1 MVGTPSD
8 GPSGRWYRQPVATL
22 RGLWLEVRVIP
33 VLLWS
38 FSALTV
44 GTALAATDGS
54 LQVWYYVGAVL
65 LGALIQGLLAHSVN
79 EIADWRSGTDRH
91 PSPRVIS
98 GGSKVIAAGLM
109 GEGALRVTFA
119 GAFLATTV
127 LGLALVA
134 ARGLVVLPFGLVG
147 VAGAIL
153 YTVPP
158 VRAAYR
164 PFAGEAIA
172 FICLANCVIGAHVLQ
187 GGPGIDAATVATAVA
202 VAAYAVGMLMV
213 HHYLDHDADRMATP
227 PKVTSIVRLG
237 LVRGKWYATGWC
249 VVALAAAMAGS
260 AVQPRLLP
268 LVAGYAVGLLAHLR
282 CRPDDVESVTKN
294 ELAIIFAGIAAALSA
309 SALLVPELAVA
320 MVVAVVLVAV
330 EMRLAVAPA
339 ETPAA

>member
-1 MVGTPSD
+1 
-8 GPSGRWYRQPVATL
+8 VATL

-44 GTALAATDGS
+44 GTALAATEGS

-65 LGALIQGLLAHSVN
+65 LGALIQGLLAHCVN

-119 GAFLATTV
+119 GAFVATTV

-164 PFAGEAIA
+164 PFAGEAVA

-213 HHYLDHDADRMATP
+213 HHYLDYDADRTSTP

-237 LVRGKWYATGWC
+237 LVRGRWYATGWC

-268 LVAGYAVGLLAHLR
+268 LVAGYAVGLLAHPR

-309 SALLVPELAVA
+309 SALLVPALSAA

>member
-1 MVGTPSD
+1 M
-8 GPSGRWYRQPVATL
+8 VATL

-44 GTALAATDGS
+44 GTALAAHGRD
-54 LQVWYYVGAVL
+54 LEVWYYVGAVV

-91 PSPRVIS
+91 PSPRMIS
-98 GGSKVIAAGLM
+98 GGSKVILAGLM
-109 GEGALRVTFA
+109 GERALMVTFGA
-119 GAFLATTV
+119 AFLATTV
-127 LGLALVA
+127 LGLTLVA
-134 ARGLVVLPFGLVG
+134 ARGIVVLPFGVVG

-153 YTVPP
+153 YTLPP

-172 FICLANCVIGAHVLQ
+172 FICLADCVVGAHVLQ
-187 GGPGIDAATVATAVA
+187 GGRAVDTTTLATAVA

-213 HHYLDHDADRMATP
+213 HHYLDYDADRTATP

-237 LVRGKWYATGWC
+237 LAGGRRYAIGWC
-249 VVALAAAMAGS
+249 VLALVAAMAGS
-260 AVQPRLLP
+260 VAEPRLLP
-268 LVAGYAVGLLAHLR
+268 LVAGYAIGLLAHLR

-309 SALLVPELAVA
+309 AALLVPALSLA
-320 MVVAVVLVAV
+320 MVVAVALVAV

-339 ETPAA
+339 GTPAA

>member
-8 GPSGRWYRQPVATL
+8 GPSGHWYRQPVATL

-44 GTALAATDGS
+44 GTALAATEGS

-65 LGALIQGLLAHSVN
+65 LGALIQGLLAHCVN

-119 GAFLATTV
+119 GAFVATTV

-164 PFAGEAIA
+164 PFAGEAVA

-213 HHYLDHDADRMATP
+213 HHYLDYDADRTSTP

-237 LVRGKWYATGWC
+237 LVRGRWYATGWC

-309 SALLVPELAVA
+309 AALLVPALSLA
-320 MVVAVVLVAV
+320 MVVAVALVAV

-339 ETPAA
+339 GTPAA

>member
-1 MVGTPSD
+1 M
-8 GPSGRWYRQPVATL
+8 VATL

-44 GTALAATDGS
+44 GTALAAHGRD
-54 LQVWYYVGAVL
+54 LEVWYYVGAVV

-91 PSPRVIS
+91 PSPRMIS
-98 GGSKVIAAGLM
+98 GGSKVILAGLM
-109 GEGALRVTFA
+109 GERALMATFGA
-119 GAFLATTV
+119 AFLATTV
-127 LGLALVA
+127 LGLTLVA
-134 ARGLVVLPFGLVG
+134 ARGIVVLPFGVVG

-153 YTVPP
+153 YTLPP

-172 FICLANCVIGAHVLQ
+172 FICLADCVVGAYVLQ
-187 GGPGIDAATVATAVA
+187 GGRAVDTTTLATAVA

-213 HHYLDHDADRMATP
+213 HHYLDYDADRTATP

-237 LVRGKWYATGWC
+237 LAGGRRYAIGWC
-249 VVALAAAMAGS
+249 VLALVAAMAGS
-260 AVQPRLLP
+260 VAEPRLLP

-309 SALLVPELAVA
+309 AALLVPALSLA
-320 MVVAVVLVAV
+320 MVVAVALVAV

-339 ETPAA
+339 GTPAA

>member
-1 MVGTPSD
+1 M
-8 GPSGRWYRQPVATL
+8 VATL

-38 FSALTV
+38 FSALTI
-44 GTALAATDGS
+44 GTALAAHGRD
-54 LQVWYYVGAVL
+54 LQAWYYVGAVV

-91 PSPRVIS
+91 PSPRMIS
-98 GGSKVIAAGLM
+98 GGSKVIVAGLM
-109 GEGALRVTFA
+109 GERALVATFGA
-119 GAFLATTV
+119 AFLATTV
-127 LGLALVA
+127 LGLTLVA
-134 ARGLVVLPFGLVG
+134 ARGIVVLPFGVVG

-153 YTVPP
+153 YTLPP

-172 FICLANCVIGAHVLQ
+172 FICLADCVVGAHVLQ
-187 GGPGIDAATVATAVA
+187 GGRAVDGTTIATAVA

-213 HHYLDHDADRMATP
+213 HHYLDYDADRTATP

-237 LVRGKWYATGWC
+237 LAGGRRYAVGWC
-249 VVALAAAMAGS
+249 ALALAAAMAGS
-260 AVQPRLLP
+260 VAEPRLLP
-268 LVAGYAVGLLAHLR
+268 LVAGYAIGLLAHLR

-309 SALLVPELAVA
+309 AALLVPALSLA
-320 MVVAVVLVAV
+320 MVVAVALVAV
-330 EMRLAVAPA
+330 EMRLAVTPA

>member
-1 MVGTPSD
+1 M
-8 GPSGRWYRQPVATL
+8 VATL

-44 GTALAATDGS
+44 GTALAAHGRD
-54 LQVWYYVGAVL
+54 LEVWYYVGAVV

-91 PSPRVIS
+91 PSPRMIS
-98 GGSKVIAAGLM
+98 GGSKVILAGLM
-109 GEGALRVTFA
+109 GERALMATFGA
-119 GAFLATTV
+119 AFLATTV
-127 LGLALVA
+127 LGLTLVA
-134 ARGLVVLPFGLVG
+134 ARGIVVLPFGVVG

-153 YTVPP
+153 YTLPP

-172 FICLANCVIGAHVLQ
+172 FICLADCVVGAYVLQ
-187 GGPGIDAATVATAVA
+187 GGRAVDTTTLATAVA

-213 HHYLDHDADRMATP
+213 HHYLDYDADRTATP
-227 PKVTSIVRLG
+227 PKVTAIVRLG
-237 LVRGKWYATGWC
+237 LAGGRRYAIGWC
-249 VVALAAAMAGS
+249 VLALVAAMAGS
-260 AVQPRLLP
+260 VAEPRLLP
-268 LVAGYAVGLLAHLR
+268 LVAGYAIGLLAHLR

-309 SALLVPELAVA
+309 AALLVPALSLA
-320 MVVAVVLVAV
+320 MVVAVALVAV

-339 ETPAA
+339 GTPAA

>member
-1 MVGTPSD
+1 M
-8 GPSGRWYRQPVATL
+8 VATL

-44 GTALAATDGS
+44 GTALAAHGRD
-54 LQVWYYVGAVL
+54 LEVWYYVGAVV

-91 PSPRVIS
+91 PSPRMIS
-98 GGSKVIAAGLM
+98 GGSKVILAGLM
-109 GEGALRVTFA
+109 GERALMATFGA
-119 GAFLATTV
+119 AFLATTV
-127 LGLALVA
+127 LGLTLVA
-134 ARGLVVLPFGLVG
+134 ARGIVVLPFGVVG

-153 YTVPP
+153 YTLPP

-172 FICLANCVIGAHVLQ
+172 FICLADCVVGAHVLQ
-187 GGPGIDAATVATAVA
+187 GGRAVDGATLATAVA

-213 HHYLDHDADRMATP
+213 HHYLDYDADRTATP

-237 LVRGKWYATGWC
+237 LAGGRRYAIGWC
-249 VVALAAAMAGS
+249 VLALVAAMAS
-260 AVQPRLLP
+260 SVAEPRLLP
-268 LVAGYAVGLLAHLR
+268 LVVGYAIGLLAHLR

-294 ELAIIFAGIAAALSA
+294 ELTIIFAGIAAALSA
-309 SALLVPELAVA
+309 AALLVPALSLA
-320 MVVAVVLVAV
+320 MVVAVALVAV

-339 ETPAA
+339 GTPAA

>member
-1 MVGTPSD
+1 M
-8 GPSGRWYRQPVATL
+8 VATL

-44 GTALAATDGS
+44 GTALAAHGRD
-54 LQVWYYVGAVL
+54 LEVWYYVGAVV

-91 PSPRVIS
+91 PSPRMIS
-98 GGSKVIAAGLM
+98 GGSKVILSGLM
-109 GEGALRVTFA
+109 GERALMATFGA
-119 GAFLATTV
+119 AFLATTV
-127 LGLALVA
+127 LGLTLVA
-134 ARGLVVLPFGLVG
+134 ARGIVVLPFGVVG

-153 YTVPP
+153 YTLPP

-172 FICLANCVIGAHVLQ
+172 FICLADCVVGAYVLQ
-187 GGPGIDAATVATAVA
+187 GGRAVDTTTLATAVA

-213 HHYLDHDADRMATP
+213 HHYLDYDADRTATP

-237 LVRGKWYATGWC
+237 LAGGRRYAIGWC
-249 VVALAAAMAGS
+249 VLALVAAMAGS
-260 AVQPRLLP
+260 VAEPRLLP
-268 LVAGYAVGLLAHLR
+268 LVAGYAIGLLAHLR

-294 ELAIIFAGIAAALSA
+294 ELTIIFAGIAAALSA
-309 SALLVPELAVA
+309 AALLVPALSLA
-320 MVVAVVLVAV
+320 MVVAVALVAV

-339 ETPAA
+339 GTPAA

>member
-1 MVGTPSD
+1 M
-8 GPSGRWYRQPVATL
+8 VATL

-44 GTALAATDGS
+44 GTALAAHGRD
-54 LQVWYYVGAVL
+54 LEVWYYVGAVV

-91 PSPRVIS
+91 PSPRMIS
-98 GGSKVIAAGLM
+98 GGSKVILSGLM
-109 GEGALRVTFA
+109 GERALMATFGA
-119 GAFLATTV
+119 AFLATTV
-127 LGLALVA
+127 LGLTLVA
-134 ARGLVVLPFGLVG
+134 ARGIVVLPFGVVG

-153 YTVPP
+153 YTLPP

-172 FICLANCVIGAHVLQ
+172 FICLADCVVGAHVLQ
-187 GGPGIDAATVATAVA
+187 GGRAVDTTTLATAVA

-213 HHYLDHDADRMATP
+213 HHYLDYDADRTATP

-237 LVRGKWYATGWC
+237 LAGGRRYAIGWC
-249 VVALAAAMAGS
+249 VLALVAAMAGS
-260 AVQPRLLP
+260 VAEPRLLP
-268 LVAGYAVGLLAHLR
+268 LVAGYAIGLLAHLR

-309 SALLVPELAVA
+309 AALLVPALSLA
-320 MVVAVVLVAV
+320 MVVAVALVAV

-339 ETPAA
+339 GTPAA

>member
-44 GTALAATDGS
+44 GTALAATGGS

-65 LGALIQGLLAHSVN
+65 LGALIQGLLAHCVN

-119 GAFLATTV
+119 GAFVATTV

-164 PFAGEAIA
+164 PFAGEAVA

-187 GGPGIDAATVATAVA
+187 GGAGIDAATVATAVA

-213 HHYLDHDADRMATP
+213 HHYLDHDADRTATP

-237 LVRGKWYATGWC
+237 LVRGRWYATGWC

-309 SALLVPELAVA
+309 SALLVPALSAA

>member
-1 MVGTPSD
+1 M
-8 GPSGRWYRQPVATL
+8 VATL

-38 FSALTV
+38 FSALTI
-44 GTALAATDGS
+44 GTALAAHGRD
-54 LQVWYYVGAVL
+54 LEVWYYVGAVV

-91 PSPRVIS
+91 PSPRMIS
-98 GGSKVIAAGLM
+98 GGSKVILAGLM
-109 GEGALRVTFA
+109 GERALMATFGA
-119 GAFLATTV
+119 AFLATTV
-127 LGLALVA
+127 LGLTLVA
-134 ARGLVVLPFGLVG
+134 ARGIVVLPFGVVG

-153 YTVPP
+153 YTLPP

-172 FICLANCVIGAHVLQ
+172 FICLADCVVGAHVLQ
-187 GGPGIDAATVATAVA
+187 GGRAVNGATLATAVA

-213 HHYLDHDADRMATP
+213 HHYLDYDADRTATP

-237 LVRGKWYATGWC
+237 LAGGRRYAIGWC
-249 VVALAAAMAGS
+249 VLALVAAMAGS
-260 AVQPRLLP
+260 VAEPRLLP
-268 LVAGYAVGLLAHLR
+268 LVAGYAIGLLAHLR

-309 SALLVPELAVA
+309 AALLVPALSLA
-320 MVVAVVLVAV
+320 MVVAVALVAV

-339 ETPAA
+339 GTPAA

>member
-1 MVGTPSD
+1 M
-8 GPSGRWYRQPVATL
+8 VATL

-44 GTALAATDGS
+44 GTALAAHGRD
-54 LQVWYYVGAVL
+54 LEVWYYVGAVV

-91 PSPRVIS
+91 PSPRMIS
-98 GGSKVIAAGLM
+98 GGSKVILAGLM
-109 GEGALRVTFA
+109 GERALMATFGA
-119 GAFLATTV
+119 AFLATTV
-127 LGLALVA
+127 LGLTLVA
-134 ARGLVVLPFGLVG
+134 ARGIVVLPFGVVG

-153 YTVPP
+153 YTLPP

-172 FICLANCVIGAHVLQ
+172 FICLADCVVGAHVLQ
-187 GGPGIDAATVATAVA
+187 GGRAVDTTTLATAVA

-213 HHYLDHDADRMATP
+213 HHYLDYDADRTATP

-237 LVRGKWYATGWC
+237 LAGGRRYAIGWC
-249 VVALAAAMAGS
+249 VLALMAAMAGS
-260 AVQPRLLP
+260 VAEPRLLP
-268 LVAGYAVGLLAHLR
+268 LVAGYAIGLLAHLR

-309 SALLVPELAVA
+309 AALLVPALSLA
-320 MVVAVVLVAV
+320 MVVAVALVAV

-339 ETPAA
+339 GTPAA

>member
-1 MVGTPSD
+1 M
-8 GPSGRWYRQPVATL
+8 VATL

-44 GTALAATDGS
+44 GTALAAHGRD
-54 LQVWYYVGAVL
+54 LQVWYYVGAVV

-91 PSPRVIS
+91 PSPRMIS
-98 GGSKVIAAGLM
+98 GGSKVILAGLM
-109 GEGALRVTFA
+109 GERALMATFGA
-119 GAFLATTV
+119 AFLATTV
-127 LGLALVA
+127 LGLTLVA
-134 ARGLVVLPFGLVG
+134 SRGIVVLPFGVVG

-153 YTVPP
+153 YTLPP

-172 FICLANCVIGAHVLQ
+172 FICLADCVVGAHVLQ
-187 GGPGIDAATVATAVA
+187 GGRAVDGATLATAVA

-213 HHYLDHDADRMATP
+213 HHYLDYDADRTATP

-237 LVRGKWYATGWC
+237 LAGGRRYAIGWC
-249 VVALAAAMAGS
+249 VLALMAAMAGS
-260 AVQPRLLP
+260 VAEPRLLP
-268 LVAGYAVGLLAHLR
+268 LVAGYAIGLLAHLR

-309 SALLVPELAVA
+309 AALLVPALSLA
-320 MVVAVVLVAV
+320 MVVAVALVAV

-339 ETPAA
+339 GTPAA

>member
-1 MVGTPSD
+1 M
-8 GPSGRWYRQPVATL
+8 VATL

-44 GTALAATDGS
+44 GTALAAHGRD
-54 LQVWYYVGAVL
+54 LEVWYYVGAVV

-91 PSPRVIS
+91 PSPRMIS
-98 GGSKVIAAGLM
+98 GGSKVILAGLM
-109 GEGALRVTFA
+109 GERALMATFGA
-119 GAFLATTV
+119 AFLATTV
-127 LGLALVA
+127 LGLTLVA
-134 ARGLVVLPFGLVG
+134 ARGIVVLPFGVVG

-153 YTVPP
+153 YTLPP

-172 FICLANCVIGAHVLQ
+172 FICLADCVVGAYVLQ
-187 GGPGIDAATVATAVA
+187 GGRAVDGATLATVVA

-213 HHYLDHDADRMATP
+213 HHYLDYDADRTATP

-237 LVRGKWYATGWC
+237 LAGGRRYAIGWC
-249 VVALAAAMAGS
+249 VLALVAAMAGS
-260 AVQPRLLP
+260 VAEPRLLP
-268 LVAGYAVGLLAHLR
+268 LVAGYAIGLLAHLR

-309 SALLVPELAVA
+309 AALLVPALSLA
-320 MVVAVVLVAV
+320 MVVAVALVAV

-339 ETPAA
+339 GTPAA

>member
-1 MVGTPSD
+1 M
-8 GPSGRWYRQPVATL
+8 VATL

-38 FSALTV
+38 FSALTI
-44 GTALAATDGS
+44 GTALAAHGRD
-54 LQVWYYVGAVL
+54 LEVWYYVGAVV

-91 PSPRVIS
+91 PSPRMIS
-98 GGSKVIAAGLM
+98 GGSKVILSGLM
-109 GEGALRVTFA
+109 GERALMATFGA
-119 GAFLATTV
+119 AFLATTV
-127 LGLALVA
+127 LGLTLVA
-134 ARGLVVLPFGLVG
+134 ARGIVVLPFGVVG

-153 YTVPP
+153 YTLPP

-172 FICLANCVIGAHVLQ
+172 FICLADCVVGAHVLQ
-187 GGPGIDAATVATAVA
+187 GGRAVDGATLATAVA

-213 HHYLDHDADRMATP
+213 HHYLDYNADRTATP

-237 LVRGKWYATGWC
+237 LAGGRRYAIGWC
-249 VVALAAAMAGS
+249 VLALVAAMAGS
-260 AVQPRLLP
+260 VAEPRLLP
-268 LVAGYAVGLLAHLR
+268 LVAGYAIGLLAHLR

-309 SALLVPELAVA
+309 AALLVPALSLA
-320 MVVAVVLVAV
+320 MVVAVALVAV

-339 ETPAA
+339 GTPAA

>member
-1 MVGTPSD
+1 M
-8 GPSGRWYRQPVATL
+8 VATL

-44 GTALAATDGS
+44 GTALAAHGRD
-54 LQVWYYVGAVL
+54 LEVWYYVGAVV

-91 PSPRVIS
+91 PSPRMIS
-98 GGSKVIAAGLM
+98 GGSKVILAGLM
-109 GEGALRVTFA
+109 GERALMATFGA
-119 GAFLATTV
+119 AFLATTV
-127 LGLALVA
+127 LGLTLVA
-134 ARGLVVLPFGLVG
+134 ARGIVVLPFGVVG

-153 YTVPP
+153 YTLPP

-172 FICLANCVIGAHVLQ
+172 FICLADCVVGAYVLQ
-187 GGPGIDAATVATAVA
+187 GGRAVDTTTLATAVA

-213 HHYLDHDADRMATP
+213 HHYLDYDADRTATP

-237 LVRGKWYATGWC
+237 LAGGRRYAIGWC
-249 VVALAAAMAGS
+249 VLALMAAMAGS
-260 AVQPRLLP
+260 VAEPRLLP
-268 LVAGYAVGLLAHLR
+268 LVAGYAIGLLAHLR

-309 SALLVPELAVA
+309 AALLVPALSLA
-320 MVVAVVLVAV
+320 MVVAVALVAV

-339 ETPAA
+339 GTPAA

>member
-1 MVGTPSD
+1 M
-8 GPSGRWYRQPVATL
+8 VATL

-44 GTALAATDGS
+44 GTALAAHGRD
-54 LQVWYYVGAVL
+54 LEVWYYVGAVV

-91 PSPRVIS
+91 PSPRMIS
-98 GGSKVIAAGLM
+98 GGSKVILAGLM
-109 GEGALRVTFA
+109 GERGLMVTFGA
-119 GAFLATTV
+119 AFLATTV
-127 LGLALVA
+127 LGLTLVA
-134 ARGLVVLPFGLVG
+134 ARGIVVLPFGVVG

-153 YTVPP
+153 YTLPP

-172 FICLANCVIGAHVLQ
+172 FICLADCVVGAHVLQ
-187 GGPGIDAATVATAVA
+187 GGRPVDTTTLATAVA

-213 HHYLDHDADRMATP
+213 HHYLDYDADRTATP

-237 LVRGKWYATGWC
+237 LAGGRRYAIGWC
-249 VVALAAAMAGS
+249 VLALVAAMAGS
-260 AVQPRLLP
+260 VAEPRLLP
-268 LVAGYAVGLLAHLR
+268 LVAGYAIGLLAHLR
-282 CRPDDVESVTKN
+282 CRPDDVESVTKS

-309 SALLVPELAVA
+309 AALLVPALSLAMFVAVA
-320 MVVAVVLVAV
+320 LVAV

-339 ETPAA
+339 GTPAA

>member
-1 MVGTPSD
+1 MVS
-8 GPSGRWYRQPVATL
+8 TL

-38 FSALTV
+38 FSALSV
-44 GTALAATDGS
+44 GTALAARDRD
-54 LQVWYYVGAVL
+54 LAVWYYVGALV
-65 LGALIQGLLAHSVN
+65 LGALIQGLLAHCVN
-79 EIADWRSGTDRH
+79 ELADWRSGTDRH

-98 GGSKVIAAGLM
+98 GGSKVIVAGLL
-109 GEGALRVTFA
+109 GERALQATFA
-119 GAFLATTV
+119 AALLATTV

-134 ARGLVVLPFGLVG
+134 ARGIVVLPFGLVG
-147 VAGAIL
+147 VAGAVA
-153 YTVPP
+153 YTLPP

-164 PFAGEAIA
+164 PFLGEAIA
-172 FICLANCVIGAHVLQ
+172 FVCLADCVVGAHVLQ
-187 GGPGIDAATVATAVA
+187 GGRAVDGATLATAVA

-213 HHYLDHDADRMATP
+213 HHYLDREADRTAEP

-237 LVRGKWYATGWC
+237 LANGRRYAIGWC
-249 VVALAAAMAGS
+249 AVALLSAMAAS
-260 AVQPRLLP
+260 AAEPRLLP
-268 LVAGYAVGLLAHLR
+268 LVAGYAIGLLAHLR

-309 SALLVPELAVA
+309 AALLVPALSLAMVAAVA
-320 MVVAVVLVAV
+320 LVAV

>member
-8 GPSGRWYRQPVATL
+8 GPSGHWYRQPVATL

-44 GTALAATDGS
+44 GTALAATEGS

-65 LGALIQGLLAHSVN
+65 LGALIQGLLAHCVN

-119 GAFLATTV
+119 GAFVATTV

-164 PFAGEAIA
+164 PFAGEAVA

-213 HHYLDHDADRMATP
+213 HHYLDYDADRTSTP

-237 LVRGKWYATGWC
+237 LVRGRWYATGWC

-309 SALLVPELAVA
+309 SALLVPALSAA

>member
-1 MVGTPSD
+1 M
-8 GPSGRWYRQPVATL
+8 VATL

-38 FSALTV
+38 FSALTI
-44 GTALAATDGS
+44 GTALAAHGRD
-54 LQVWYYVGAVL
+54 LEVWYYVGAVV

-91 PSPRVIS
+91 PSPRMIS
-98 GGSKVIAAGLM
+98 GGSKVILSGLM
-109 GEGALRVTFA
+109 GERALMATFGA
-119 GAFLATTV
+119 AFLATTV
-127 LGLALVA
+127 LGLTLVA
-134 ARGLVVLPFGLVG
+134 ARGIVVLPFGVVG

-153 YTVPP
+153 YTLPP

-172 FICLANCVIGAHVLQ
+172 FICLADCVVGAHVLQ
-187 GGPGIDAATVATAVA
+187 GGRAVDTTTLATAVA

-213 HHYLDHDADRMATP
+213 HHYLDYDADRTATP

-237 LVRGKWYATGWC
+237 LAGGRRYAIGWC
-249 VVALAAAMAGS
+249 VLALVAAMAGS
-260 AVQPRLLP
+260 VAEPRLLP
-268 LVAGYAVGLLAHLR
+268 LVAGYAIGLLAHLR

-309 SALLVPELAVA
+309 AALLVPALSLA
-320 MVVAVVLVAV
+320 MVVAVALVAV

-339 ETPAA
+339 GTPAA

>member
-1 MVGTPSD
+1 M
-8 GPSGRWYRQPVATL
+8 VATL

-44 GTALAATDGS
+44 GTALAAHGRD
-54 LQVWYYVGAVL
+54 LQVWYYVGAVV

-91 PSPRVIS
+91 PSPRMIS
-98 GGSKVIAAGLM
+98 GGSKVILAGLM
-109 GEGALRVTFA
+109 GERALMATFGA
-119 GAFLATTV
+119 AFLATTV
-127 LGLALVA
+127 LGLTLVA
-134 ARGLVVLPFGLVG
+134 ARGIVVLPFGVVG

-153 YTVPP
+153 YTLPP

-172 FICLANCVIGAHVLQ
+172 FICLADCVVGAYVLQ
-187 GGPGIDAATVATAVA
+187 GGRAVDGATLATAVA

-213 HHYLDHDADRMATP
+213 HHYLDYDADRTATP

-237 LVRGKWYATGWC
+237 LAGGRRYAIGWC
-249 VVALAAAMAGS
+249 VLALVAAMAGS
-260 AVQPRLLP
+260 VAEPRLLP
-268 LVAGYAVGLLAHLR
+268 LVAGYAIGLLAHLR

-309 SALLVPELAVA
+309 AALLVPALSLA
-320 MVVAVVLVAV
+320 MVVAVALVAV

-339 ETPAA
+339 GTPAA

>member
-1 MVGTPSD
+1 M
-8 GPSGRWYRQPVATL
+8 VATL

-44 GTALAATDGS
+44 GTALAAHGRD
-54 LQVWYYVGAVL
+54 LQVWYYVGAVV

-91 PSPRVIS
+91 PSPRMIS
-98 GGSKVIAAGLM
+98 GGSKVILSGLM
-109 GEGALRVTFA
+109 GERALMATFGA
-119 GAFLATTV
+119 AFLATTV
-127 LGLALVA
+127 LGLTLVA
-134 ARGLVVLPFGLVG
+134 ARGIVVLPFGVVG

-153 YTVPP
+153 YTLPP

-172 FICLANCVIGAHVLQ
+172 FICLADCVVGAHVLQ
-187 GGPGIDAATVATAVA
+187 GGRAVDGTTLATAVA

-213 HHYLDHDADRMATP
+213 HHYLDYDADRTATP

-237 LVRGKWYATGWC
+237 LAGGRRYAIGWC
-249 VVALAAAMAGS
+249 VLALMAAMAGS
-260 AVQPRLLP
+260 VAEPRLLP
-268 LVAGYAVGLLAHLR
+268 LVAGYAIGLLAHLR

-309 SALLVPELAVA
+309 AALLVPALSLA
-320 MVVAVVLVAV
+320 MVVAVALVAV

-339 ETPAA
+339 GTPAA

>member
-1 MVGTPSD
+1 M
-8 GPSGRWYRQPVATL
+8 VATL

-44 GTALAATDGS
+44 GTALAAQGRD
-54 LQVWYYVGAVL
+54 LEAWYYVGAVV

-79 EIADWRSGTDRH
+79 EVADWRSGTDRH

-98 GGSKVIAAGLM
+98 GGSKVIVAGLI
-109 GEGALRVTFA
+109 GERGLQITFA
-119 GAFLATTV
+119 AAFLATTV

-134 ARGLVVLPFGLVG
+134 ARGLVVLPFGLLG
-147 VAGAIL
+147 VAGAVL
-153 YTVPP
+153 YTLPP

-164 PFAGEAIA
+164 PYAGEAVA
-172 FICLANCVIGAHVLQ
+172 FACLADCVVGAHVLQ
-187 GGPGIDAATVATAVA
+187 GGRAVDAATLATAVA

-213 HHYLDHDADRMATP
+213 HHYLDHDADRAATP
-227 PKVTSIVRLG
+227 PKVTTIVRLG
-237 LVRGKWYATGWC
+237 PAGGRRYAIGWC
-249 VVALAAAMAGS
+249 AAALVAAMVGS
-260 AVQPRLLP
+260 AAEPRLLP
-268 LVAGYAVGLLAHLR
+268 LVAGYAIGLTAHLR
-282 CRPDDVESVTKN
+282 CRPGDVESVTKN

-309 SALLVPELAVA
+309 AALLVPALSLA
-320 MVVAVVLVAV
+320 MVVAVALVAV